1 MNIVPT
7 PTGSGSSASHGK
19 QGTGGSRDVFV
30 PNWTEA
36 MRTAIRSGAELARF
50 LDLPQLP
57 NPHRGGAEAD
67 FPVFVPRG
75 FAEKMEPGNPH
86 DPLLRQVWPDVA
98 ETASVQGFT
107 DDPVGDLA
115 ATLRPGVLQKYHGRA
130 LLVVSPAC
138 AIHCRY
144 CFRRHFPYH
153 EGPKGLTAWEEA
165 LTAIRADMTIG
176 EVILSGGDPLTVVDP
191 MLRELVERIAAIPH
205 VRRLR
210 VHTRLP
216 IVIPARVTGDLIHWL
231 TGTRLQGVMVVHAN
245 HPLEVDAEVL
255 QALGKVRAAGVP
267 VMNQSVLLRGVNDD
281 AETLIEL
288 SERLIDGGVLPYY
301 LHQLDQVRGAA
312 HFEVDRATGRQLIE
326 TMRARLPGYGVPR
339 YVEEIAGDV
348 GKRVL

>member
-1 MNIVPT
+1 MGDSP
-7 PTGSGSSASHGK
+7 
-19 QGTGGSRDVFV
+19 RVFV
-30 PNWTEA
+30 PTWAEA
-36 MRTAIRSGAELARF
+36 MRTAIRTGAELARF
-50 LDLPQLP
+50 LDLPQSV
-57 NPHRGGAEAD
+57 NQSWSEAAED

-75 FAEKMEPGNPH
+75 FAAKMEPGNLH

-98 ETASVQGFT
+98 ETDVVHGFT
-107 DDPVGDLA
+107 DDPVGDSA

-165 LTAIRADMTIG
+165 LTAITADNTIS

-191 MLRELVERIAAIPH
+191 MLCELVDRIATIAH

-216 IVIPARVTGDLIHWL
+216 IVIPERVTDDLLRWL
-231 TGTRLQGVMVVHAN
+231 SGTRLQGVMVVHAN
-245 HPLEVDAEVL
+245 HPREVDAEVL
-255 QALGKVRAAGVP
+255 EALGRVRAAGVP
-267 VMNQSVLLRGVNDD
+267 VLNQSVLLRGVNDD
-281 AETLIEL
+281 AETLTEL
-288 SERLIDGGVLPYY
+288 SERLIDGGILPYY

-312 HFEVDRATGRQLIE
+312 HFEVDRATGRKLIE